1 MSKIGLLAAALV
13 PLSLAWTHP
22 APSPPR
28 VVVLATALNDLANQ
42 PANPELGSRLQRLD
56 EALRARLAGECGYQ
70 VVAVDSAAQASA
82 GSSPG
87 YLYAHPDLS
96 ARLGAAEGADWV
108 VVPRLNR
115 ASPWVADLQANV
127 VRVRD
132 TTLVSNRIV
141 EVKGIELSHELA
153 AKLAERGAAWMA
165 DQVSQSIEYAAGD
178 AEAARRCPA

>member
-1 MSKIGLLAAALV
+1 MLRIGLLAAIV

-22 APSPPR
+22 APSSAR
-28 VVVLATALNDLANQ
+28 VVVLAIALNDLANQ
-42 PANPELGSRLQRLD
+42 PANPELPSRLQRLD
-56 EALRARLAGECGYQ
+56 AELRERLATGCGYQ
-70 VVAVDSAAQASA
+70 VVAIDAVVQDSAE
-82 GSSPG
+82 SSPG
-87 YLYAHPDLS
+87 YLYAHPDL
-96 ARLGAAEGADWV
+96 AAQLAAAEGADWV
-108 VVPRLNR
+108 IVPRLNR

-141 EVKGIELSHELA
+141 EVKGIELSRELA
-153 AKLAERGAAWMA
+153 ARLAERGAAWMA